1 MAKIRANTH
10 QESAKKVFVQY
21 FSVNEKPLFLNTT
34 IIWSINFT
42 FMRITWLF
50 RKKRALGNFSIEQSF
65 GEVSKAW
72 PNPSK
77 PKWIEATHF
86 SEGWRNRWKIIQQ
99 ARAINTDILHITGD
113 IHFAALAWPKWR
125 RNRPQVILSI
135 HDIGFVHDHKGWKRW
150 LMKKIWITWPLRCV
164 DQLITV
170 SEATKKAVLREAP
183 WFSAERIT
191 VIPTVVPQHFHPR
204 LVEPQNSKPVAL
216 HIGLAENKNLRG
228 HAEALK
234 GLDIHLRIIGEPSR
248 LDHEM
253 LTKLKIDYSTRS
265 KLTDAEMQETY
276 ATSDFLLFAST
287 LEGFGM
293 PILEA
298 QMVGIPVITSDLPPM
313 NEVAGAGGLLVH
325 PNSIQSIRKGIEQL
339 LGKHLLQKELI
350 EKGFKNQTLFCP
362 KNAASRLSV
371 TYVNLT
377 QNK

>member
-1 MAKIRANTH
+1 MH
-10 QESAKKVFVQY
+10 
-21 FSVNEKPLFLNTT
+21 
-34 IIWSINFT
+34 
-42 FMRITWLF
+42 ITWLF

-65 GEVSKAW
+65 QEVVNVW
-72 PNPSK
+72 PEETK
-77 PKWIEATHF
+77 PVWIEASHF
-86 SEGWRNRWKIIQQ
+86 SEGWLNRWNIIRQT
-99 ARAINTDILHITGD
+99 RALETDVLHITGD

-125 RNRPQVILSI
+125 RNRSKVILTI

-170 SEATKKAVLREAP
+170 SEATKKDVLREAP

-204 LVEPQNSKPVAL
+204 LVEPRNAKPVAL

-253 LTKLKIDYSTRS
+253 LTQFKIDYSTRS

-325 PNSIQSIRKGIEQL
+325 PKSVFSIRKGIEQL